1 MSPSDPDPATS
12 EARSDREGLE
22 RSGLERPGL
31 DRAQLVGVTIGV
43 TSDRRSDELIG
54 TFTRRGAQVVHAP
67 TMRIV
72 PVTEDD
78 DLLAGTRSAVADPPQ
93 VLLATTGIGMRAW
106 VEAADA
112 AGLADDLLAAL
123 QGAHVVARG
132 PKARG
137 ALRAAGLPEHWTAAS
152 EQTAEAVEHLVAE
165 GVEGRSV
172 LVQMHGAADLGEL
185 QPLVD
190 AGALVRTVTPYHWRA
205 PRDPAAV
212 DRLVDAVVARSLDA
226 VTFTAAPA
234 AVALLD
240 AAAARG
246 VRDEVV
252 AALAAGRPGAR
263 EGGVL
268 ACAVGD
274 VTAAPLRA
282 AGVEPLVPA
291 RWRLG
296 ALMRE
301 LSDHLVTEPRARVTT
316 PAGELVVRARAA
328 VLDGRVLE
336 MAPGP
341 LAVLARLAAAGGGVV
356 PRADL
361 LAALPSA
368 TDDHAVDVAVGRVRA
383 VLPDGVV
390 RTVVKRGYRV
400 QAA

>member
-1 MSPSDPDPATS
+1 MTSSTPPAPVDAGPA
-12 EARSDREGLE
+12 ARE
-22 RSGLERPGL
+22 L

-72 PVTEDD
+72 PVTEDT
-78 DLLAGTRSAVADPPQ
+78 DLLAGTREAIADPPE

-112 AGLADDLLAAL
+112 AGLAEDLLAAL
-123 QGAHVVARG
+123 RGAHVVARG

-172 LVQMHGAADLGEL
+172 LVQMHGAAGVEEL
-185 QPLVD
+185 EPLEA
-190 AGALVRTVTPYHWRA
+190 AGARVRTVTPYHWRA

-212 DRLVDAVVARSLDA
+212 DRLVDGVVARTLDA
-226 VTFTAAPA
+226 LTFTAAPA
-234 AVALLD
+234 VVALLD
-240 AAAARG
+240 AASGRG
-246 VRDEVV
+246 LREEVV
-252 AALAAGRPGAR
+252 AAMVAGRPGAG

-282 AGVEPLVPA
+282 VGVEPLVPA

-301 LSDHLVTEPRARVTT
+301 LSQHLATEPRARVGTS
-316 PAGELVVRARAA
+316 AGELVVRARAA
-328 VLDGRVLE
+328 VLDGRVVEL
-336 MAPGP
+336 APGP

-356 PRADL
+356 PRAEL

-368 TDDHAVDVAVGRVRA
+368 LDDHAVDVAVGRVRA

-390 RTVVKRGYRV
+390 RTVVKRGYCL
-400 QAA
+400 ATA